1 MNDFLEA
8 RTMNLNVRVS
18 PMMKLELTERAKR
31 IGLNITDFIY
41 VAIAKSESMDR
52 DTENVNA
59 EKLKLKQQVK
69 DLQSQ
74 LSRYDTLIEPLAKQL
89 VGKEITDTKG
99 KVVLIK
105 DKFLLAETIFNNF
118 QTQTKW
124 AKLF

>member
-41 VAIAKSESMDR
+41 VAIAESESMDR

-118 QTQTKW
+118 QTQTK
-124 AKLF
+124 

>member
-118 QTQTKW
+118 QTQTK
-124 AKLF
+124 

>member
-1 MNDFLEA
+1 MNDSLEA

-31 IGLNITDFIY
+31 IGLNMTDFIY

-74 LSRYDTLIEPLAKQL
+74 LSRYDALIEPFAKQL

-118 QTQTKW
+118 QTQTK
-124 AKLF
+124 

>member
-31 IGLNITDFIY
+31 IGLNMTDFVY

-59 EKLKLKQQVK
+59 EKLKLQQQVR
-69 DLQSQ
+69 DLQSR
-74 LSRYDTLIEPLAKQL
+74 LSRYDTLIEPLAKRL
-89 VGKEITDTKG
+89 IGKEVIDKKG
-99 KVVLIK
+99 NRILVK
-105 DKFLLAETIFNNF
+105 DNFILAEIVFTNF
-118 QTQTKW
+118 QTDNR
-124 AKLF
+124 

>member
-31 IGLNITDFIY
+31 IGLNMTDFLY

-59 EKLKLKQQVK
+59 EKLKLQQQVK
-69 DLQSQ
+69 DLQSRF
-74 LSRYDTLIEPLAKQL
+74 SRYETLIEPLAKRL
-89 VGKEITDTKG
+89 IGKEVMDKKG
-99 KVVLIK
+99 NRILVK
-105 DKFLLAETIFNNF
+105 DNFTLAEIVFTNF
-118 QTQTKW
+118 QTDNR
-124 AKLF
+124 